1 MLNYS
6 FKLCSDNDTATLV
19 DFLMTVKDE
28 LYLPDRA
35 AVESM
40 MALVFDQGG
49 AVGVYCG
56 QHLVGMMGFFYGEPA
71 QSFAN
76 KEVVFLYVAAIDP
89 AFRLSR
95 VFHRGLKFA
104 LRELEKMGK
113 TDIRLQAEAANP
125 YTNKLY
131 GRFASFLYASKSLRG
146 VPVNTY
152 GGSICHALNR
162 LDLRRRRRAT
172 PLVSPA
178 AALA

>member
-1 MLNYS
+1 MTHYN
-6 FKLCSDNDTATLV
+6 FKLCTQSDESTII

-40 MALVFDQGG
+40 MALVFDQGD
-49 AVGVYCG
+49 AVCVYCG
-56 QHLVGMMGFFYGEPA
+56 NQIVGMMGFFYGEPA

-95 VFHRGLKFA
+95 VFYKGLKFA
-104 LRELEKMGK
+104 LRELENMGK
-113 TDIRLQAEAANP
+113 TEIRLQAEAANP

-131 GRFASFLYASKSLRG
+131 VRFASFMYASKSLRG

-152 GGSICHALNR
+152 GGSIRHALDR
-162 LDLRRRRRAT
+162 LDMRRRRRASQ
-172 PLVSPA
+172 PMPA
-178 AALA
+178 TAVLA